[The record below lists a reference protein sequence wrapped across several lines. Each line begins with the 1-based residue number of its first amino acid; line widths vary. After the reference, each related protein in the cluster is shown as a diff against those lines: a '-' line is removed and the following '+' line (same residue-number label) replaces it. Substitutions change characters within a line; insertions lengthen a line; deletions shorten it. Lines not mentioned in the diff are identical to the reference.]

1 MFSTMIET
9 TLKHNVKNDG
19 ITNFNNM
26 SRRQSIIEGNYKTSV
41 LVNLKFELGPENM
54 KKKNT
59 SLTQFVNIIAST

>member
-1 MFSTMIET
+1 MIET